1 MGVSVMTRPQWQ
13 AAKDLWISGFSA
25 ADLSAR
31 FGVKPCTIYS
41 YAYRHGWPPSPNART
56 GKHGP
61 RSKGA
66 QETLEYPGVP
76 DSTAV
81 QTEQA
86 LDANPVALQAGER
99 FREAARITQEHLRL
113 ARMVRSRLEDL
124 LVLERAEQDRPGR
137 ALLELAQALDRV
149 VRIERAALDLDGVR
163 ASVAPVVIVVPAK
176 AAEDV
181 WAAQAARLQAG

>member
-86 LDANPVALQAGER
+86 LDANPVALQAGAIR
-99 FREAARITQEHLRL
+99 VSRSQTGKAGGSSSPGLPIICTVRAAAGPRSC
-113 ARMVRSRLEDL
+113 SRL
-124 LVLERAEQDRPGR
+124 DR
-137 ALLELAQALDRV
+137 
-149 VRIERAALDLDGVR
+149 
-163 ASVAPVVIVVPAK
+163 
-176 AAEDV
+176 
-181 WAAQAARLQAG
+181 